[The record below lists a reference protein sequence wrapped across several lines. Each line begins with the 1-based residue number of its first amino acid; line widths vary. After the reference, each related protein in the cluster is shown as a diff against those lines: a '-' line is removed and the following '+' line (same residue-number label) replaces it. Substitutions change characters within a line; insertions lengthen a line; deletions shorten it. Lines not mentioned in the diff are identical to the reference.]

1 MKNAIAPIAIIF
13 ALLVQHVFAAQGA
26 VPTDVPSG
34 SEVFMAWLPMLG
46 ILVAWFIFMTWM
58 KKGSGGIYDKQ
69 VKLAEEN
76 NALLKEILQTLK
88 QKQ

>member
-1 MKNAIAPIAIIF
+1 
-13 ALLVQHVFAAQGA
+13 
-26 VPTDVPSG
+26 
-34 SEVFMAWLPMLG
+34 MAWLPMLG